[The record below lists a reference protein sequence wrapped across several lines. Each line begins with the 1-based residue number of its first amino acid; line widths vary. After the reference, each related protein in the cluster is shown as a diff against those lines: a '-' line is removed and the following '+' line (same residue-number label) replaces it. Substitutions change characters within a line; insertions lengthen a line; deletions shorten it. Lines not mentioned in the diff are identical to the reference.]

1 MIVRMS
7 KVEIVGPKARLQDAL
22 SLLQAV
28 GVLQIERDAGG
39 FIEKAEEEHVRGF
52 LLDEKTLSER
62 LFLESLRQKL
72 DELLSHLPKLA
83 VRKSYIDPVSIIDTV
98 SYTIDKHLEACRG
111 LRRQKETLQKEL
123 SELGRHT
130 AFLKTLGT
138 LFSGA
143 LETPD
148 LDFIGLTIK
157 DPSAVGRLR
166 DVLSR
171 LTDWKFELLT
181 AVAEDGA
188 TVGLITLGKDFS
200 DKVRKALSDEH
211 IPELDFPPSFGRLS
225 FPEKI
230 SYLRKRTE
238 ELTAQIRRIDGEV
251 ADLCRR
257 WTPLYAAVRDWIDER
272 LSLLQTT
279 ASVFETRMC
288 FSIHGW
294 MPTEDVARL
303 RSQLAASFGMQ
314 MVVEE
319 KEIREKD
326 LEHVP
331 VVLKNRAYFR
341 PFELFSR
348 LLPLPQYTSYDP
360 TPFIGVF
367 FPVLFGIIL
376 GDVGYGIVLVI
387 LSFILLTR
395 FRKQRNVA
403 DAGRILR
410 VASLNSIIFGFLYG
424 EFFGDLG
431 HRLVGLEPII
441 VERSTA
447 ILPMLIFAIAL
458 GVAHVALG
466 LLLGAFSAFR
476 RKMRKEAIFKLV
488 TLFIILC
495 LVAAVASLYVPF
507 MLLMTRPA
515 VIAIL
520 FVTPLLLFTGGLL
533 APLELL
539 KSVGNIISYARIM
552 AIGLTS
558 VLLAFV
564 ANELAGL
571 TGDIVVGVIV
581 GGLLHVLNILLGIL
595 APTIHSLRLQY
606 VEFFSKFLEYGGKK
620 FEPLSRGH

>member
-7 KVEIVGPKARLQDAL
+7 KVEIIGPKAQLQDVL
-22 SLLQAV
+22 SLIQTL
-28 GVLQIERDAGG
+28 GVLQIERDTVG
-39 FIEKAEEEHVRGF
+39 FIEKDVEEHIRGF

-72 DELLSHLPKLA
+72 DELLSLLPRLA
-83 VRKSYIDPVSIIDTV
+83 VRKSYVNPVSIIDTV
-98 SYTIDKHLEACRG
+98 SYTIDKHLETCRG
-111 LRRQKETLQKEL
+111 LRRKKDSLQKEL
-123 SELGRHT
+123 AEFGRHT
-130 AFLKTLGT
+130 IFLKALGS
-138 LFSGA
+138 LFTGA
-143 LETPD
+143 LEAPD

-157 DPSAVGRLR
+157 DPAAVGPMR
-166 DVLSR
+166 DVLSK

-181 AVAEDGA
+181 AAAEDGS
-188 TVGLITLGKDFS
+188 TVGLITLGKEFS
-200 DKVRKALSDEH
+200 DKVRRALSDEH
-211 IPELDFPPSFGRLS
+211 IPELSFPPSFAHLS

-230 SYLRKRTE
+230 AYLKKRTE
-238 ELTAQIRRIDGEV
+238 ELAAQIQAVDGQMEN
-251 ADLCRR
+251 LCRR
-257 WTPLYAAVRDWIDER
+257 WAPLYVAVREWIDER
-272 LSLLQTT
+272 LSLLKTT

-294 MPTEDVARL
+294 MPADDVPRL
-303 RSQLAASFGMQ
+303 LSQLTASFGMQ

-319 KEIREKD
+319 KEVREED

-331 VVLKNRAYFR
+331 VVLKNRAYFK
-341 PFELFSR
+341 PFELFSK
-348 LLPLPQYTSYDP
+348 LLPLPHYTSYDP
-360 TPFIGVF
+360 TPFIGIF

-376 GDVGYGIVLVI
+376 GDVGYGIVLAV
-387 LSFILLTR
+387 LSLVLLKRFRRSRNVTDAGKILL
-395 FRKQRNVA
+395 VS
-403 DAGRILR
+403 
-410 VASLNSIIFGFLYG
+410 SLNSIIFGFLYG

-431 HRLVGLEPII
+431 HRLVGMKPII

-447 ILPMLIFAIAL
+447 ILPMLAFAIAF
-458 GVAHVALG
+458 GAAHVALG
-466 LLLGAFSAFR
+466 LVLGAFSAFK
-476 RKMRKEAIFKLV
+476 RKMQKEAVFKLV

-495 LVAAVASLYVPF
+495 LVAAVASLFVPF
-507 MLLMTRPA
+507 MVLMTRPV

-571 TGDIVVGVIV
+571 TGDIVVGIVV

-606 VEFFSKFLEYGGKK
+606 VEFFSKFLEYGGRK